1 MSQDLRRLAVTL
13 MVWVHIIIPQQ
24 VFEGGVDCGTRE
36 RAQVVAAEGVVILRK
51 CFGVVWG
58 GGGESTVRRG
68 FDET

>member
-1 MSQDLRRLAVTL
+1 MTVTR
-13 MVWVHIIIPQQ
+13 MFGVRIIFPQQ

-36 RAQVVAAEGVVILRK
+36 RAQVRRVAAEVVVISRK

>member
-1 MSQDLRRLAVTL
+1 LTVTL
-13 MVWVHIIIPQQ
+13 IFGVHIIIPQQ

-36 RAQVVAAEGVVILRK
+36 RAQVRVVVEVVVISRK

>member
-1 MSQDLRRLAVTL
+1 LAVTL
-13 MVWVHIIIPQQ
+13 IFGVHIIIPQQ

-36 RAQVVAAEGVVILRK
+36 RAQVRVVVEVVVISHK

>member
-1 MSQDLRRLAVTL
+1 M
-13 MVWVHIIIPQQ
+13 HIIIPQQ

-36 RAQVVAAEGVVILRK
+36 RAQVRVVVEVVVISRK

>member
-1 MSQDLRRLAVTL
+1 MTVTL
-13 MVWVHIIIPQQ
+13 IVGVRIIIPQQ

-36 RAQVVAAEGVVILRK
+36 RAQVRVAAEVVVILRK

-68 FDET
+68 FDEI